1 MKKTSK
7 DIVIRQANALTTA
20 AYSLTRNEKRIVYT
34 ALNEIINHHVK
45 SNEFGQYPIEINH
58 SEYAK
63 FFNDDS
69 SNVSR
74 DILTASKSLNKK
86 EVTFFIPEE
95 DSGNEKALDAMSWT
109 TKRSHRPKRGTTTI
123 FFNAELVEI
132 ITKVDKNFTRYLM
145 GEAGRLNNPYAMRLF
160 ESLKQWPN
168 RQSVTFSI
176 SWMIER
182 YELPSS
188 YERMSDF
195 RRRFLKP
202 AVQEINDYTSMT
214 LEYDEIADKSRSNR
228 IASIKFSYSIRDSL
242 TSSPS
247 PSEKITIEETL
258 ENAISTYYEIVDSKR
273 LPSSAELANLK
284 NFIGQIALS
293 NIEVAPDF
301 FEKFKEATL
310 LAQNLDKP

>member
-1 MKKTSK
+1 MKNSSK

-34 ALNEIINHHVK
+34 ALNDIINHKVE

-86 EVTFFIPEE
+86 EVTFYLPEE

-202 AVQEINDYTSMT
+202 AVQEINDHTSMT
-214 LEYDEIADKSRSNR
+214 LTYEEIPDKSRANR
-228 IASIKFSYSIRDSL
+228 IASIKFIYSIRDCLKVAPSALEESL
-242 TSSPS
+242 
-247 PSEKITIEETL
+247 IEETL
-258 ENAISTYYEIVDSKR
+258 ESAITTYYEILENKR
-273 LPSSAELANLK
+273 LPNSNELANLK

-293 NIEVAPDF
+293 DIEIAPDF

-310 LAQNLDKP
+310 LAQHLD